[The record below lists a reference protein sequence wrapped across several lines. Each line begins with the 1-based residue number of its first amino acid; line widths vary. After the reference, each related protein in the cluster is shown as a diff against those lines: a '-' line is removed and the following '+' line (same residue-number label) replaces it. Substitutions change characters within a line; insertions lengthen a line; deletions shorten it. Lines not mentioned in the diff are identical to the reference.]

1 MLVNVGDGA
10 TNPFRLEVDPIMS
23 LLSLEY
29 NLKVIDKEY
38 EQIFKN
44 ELETKIEKRER
55 IVMHIE
61 FPKFWKSI
69 KTEEYDYLGVEFF
82 QYGYKEVVESIN
94 NQIKDKIPTVFD
106 ASSINTISNFEKI
119 RASCDDLLY
128 YIGDSE
134 IELSPDNI
142 IYPFKEEYI
151 NAHIIKI
158 MNSISIYNDNV
169 KNLSEIDT
177 DCAGSEHIE
186 YITPN
191 LSEASVLDKNI
202 SEANLNLSKLEG
214 SNYKNLK
221 ETILE
226 LKKSFLYAEKVTNR
240 AKSSIDEIRFKFKKM
255 HDKDAD
261 YFRYALNVMGFE
273 FKELFGNY
281 IASR

>member
-1 MLVNVGDGA
+1 MGDGA
-10 TNPFRLEVDPIMS
+10 TNPFQLEVNPIMS

-29 NLKVIDKEY
+29 NLKAIDEEY
-38 EQIFKN
+38 GQIFKN
-44 ELETKIEKRER
+44 ELEKKIEKRKR

-82 QYGYKEVVESIN
+82 QYGYKEVVESIT
-94 NQIKDKIPTVFD
+94 NQIEDKMPNILD
-106 ASSINTISNFEKI
+106 ASSINIISNFEKI
-119 RASCDDLLY
+119 LASCDGLLD

-134 IELSPDNI
+134 IELSSDNI
-142 IYPFKEEYI
+142 INPFKEEYI
-151 NAHIIKI
+151 NAHIGEI

-169 KNLSEIDT
+169 KNLSEIYKE
-177 DCAGSEHIE
+177 CASSEHTE
-186 YITPN
+186 YITQN
-191 LSEASVLDKNI
+191 LTEASVLDKNI

-214 SNYKNLK
+214 SNYENLK

-226 LKKSFLYAEKVTNR
+226 LKKYFLYAEKVTNH

-255 HDKDAD
+255 PDKDAD

-273 FKELFGNY
+273 FKELSGNY
-281 IASR
+281 IASRRL